1 MGSFKNVK
9 IRTKLVGLVSVLSF
23 FTLLI
28 AGYGIYQAKSIDAS
42 YREIYEKD
50 TSATAVAGQAGM
62 YFNESRAV
70 FLRAI
75 MQQVPQERQES
86 RSGWRQAG
94 GQYHQEHVR
103 CTELSGLQKRL

>member
-50 TSATAVAGQAGM
+50 TSATAVAGQAGV
-62 YFNESRAV
+62 AV
-70 FLRAI
+70 GPL
-75 MQQVPQERQES
+75 V
-86 RSGWRQAG
+86 
-94 GQYHQEHVR
+94 
-103 CTELSGLQKRL
+103 